1 MTFAEIYAW
10 AKSHVIFLFFDGG
23 VLFLNL
29 NNDDSAFSVLGG
41 KKFWYEMEIKRQSY
55 NSFTLSVRQRDDHL
69 LHDHRRD
76 RVHRFDIH

>member
-41 KKFWYEMEIKRQSY
+41 KKVLI
-55 NSFTLSVRQRDDHL
+55 
-69 LHDHRRD
+69 
-76 RVHRFDIH
+76 